1 MKITF
6 NAFGFLLFKL
16 RENNIPCQNAILEL
30 KEEATPK
37 DILELLGIKEEEV
50 EGVFVN
56 GKIKSFDTKL
66 KDGDRVALVPPGTPG
81 PYRHLLGIRDCKHK
95 GSST

>member
-16 RENNIPCQNAILEL
+16 KEKNIPCQNACLEL
-30 KEEATPK
+30 KEGATPK
-37 DILELLGIKEEEV
+37 DLLKDLGIEEEEV

-56 GKIKSFDTKL
+56 GKISSFHTKL
-66 KDGDRVALVPPGTPG
+66 QDGDRVALVPPGTPG
-81 PYRHLLGIRDCKHK
+81 PYRHLLGIRGCKQK
-95 GSST
+95 E